1 MRVAFA
7 FANDERPKLFTR
19 DQARL
24 ARNRSNQSMFEIH
37 NRICHTPRRDGRH
50 CGSDIPS
57 IPAPSVIRH
66 TLGRRDAPSTVHEC
80 SS

>member
-24 ARNRSNQSMFEIH
+24 ARNRSN
-37 NRICHTPRRDGRH
+37 
-50 CGSDIPS
+50 
-57 IPAPSVIRH
+57 
-66 TLGRRDAPSTVHEC
+66 
-80 SS
+80 